1 MAIESVFAAAAAVIV
16 EFQCCRCHVVVFVCG
31 VAVESVLVVGNVLR
45 TDNDDAYKSC
55 NLLPVLVPL
64 PTLLTLLYSS
74 LLIILAVAA
83 ADVLGVVLV
92 LLVLFRHRV

>member
-1 MAIESVFAAAAAVIV
+1 MESVFAAAAAVIV

-31 VAVESVLVVGNVLR
+31 VAVESVLVFGNVLH
-45 TDNDDAYKSC
+45 TDNDDGYKSC

-64 PTLLTLLYSS
+64 PMLLTLLYSS
-74 LLIILAVAA
+74 LFIMFAVDV
-83 ADVLGVVLV
+83 ADVLVVLV